1 MKAQLIGRYID
12 GNNSVNLQHYSSK
25 NFLKIWHY
33 HPEYELDIILTSKGT
48 RFVGDSVDKFMPGD
62 IVLLGQNLPHLWLNN
77 NAYFEEDSTLTAEA
91 IVIHFG
97 ERLVSGLNYIPELA
111 KILALIT
118 KADCGIAFRGAD
130 NDSIICLAKEM
141 LEASGHQRVLFL
153 MDILAKL
160 GSIEDYN
167 ILSSPG
173 FVNSFTQM
181 SKNRMGPVYDFVIN
195 NFKKEIKLD
204 TVAAIAHMNSSSFS
218 RYFSHCHKKSFTLFV
233 NEIRV
238 GYACKLLIEDK
249 YNISQVC
256 FESGFNNISNFNRVF
271 KSIKNSTPS
280 EYLKLHSLK

>member
-1 MKAQLIGRYID
+1 MKAQLIGRYIN
-12 GNNSVNLQHYSSK
+12 GNQSVTIQHYSSR

-77 NAYFEEDSTLTAEA
+77 NAYFEEGSALTAEA

-97 ERLVSGLNYIPELA
+97 EKFVSGLGFIPELA
-111 KILALIT
+111 KILTLIT
-118 KADCGIAFRGAD
+118 KADCGIAFRGAA
-130 NDSIICLAKEM
+130 NEGIIQSAKEM
-141 LEASGHQRVLFL
+141 IKSSGHQKVLFL
-153 MDILAKL
+153 MDILARL
-160 GSIEDYN
+160 SIVEEHSL
-167 ILSSPG
+167 LSSPG
-173 FVNSFTQM
+173 FVNSFSQM
-181 SKNRMGPVYDFVIN
+181 SKNRMGPVYDFVIS
-195 NFKKEIKLD
+195 NFKQEIRLD
-204 TVAAIAHMNSSSFS
+204 TVAAIANMNSSSFS
-218 RYFSHCHKKSFTLFV
+218 RYFSHCHKKSFTQFV

-238 GYACKLLIEDK
+238 GYACKLLIEDH

-271 KSIKNSTPS
+271 KSLKKSTPS

>member
-12 GNNSVNLQHYSSK
+12 GNNSVNLQNYSSK

-97 ERLVSGLNYIPELA
+97 EKFVSGLNHIPEMA
-111 KILALIT
+111 KILALIA

-130 NDSIICLAKEM
+130 NEPIIQLAKKM
-141 LEASGHQRVLFL
+141 VEASGHQRVLCL

-160 GSIEDYN
+160 GSIDDYK
-167 ILSSPG
+167 ILSSSG

-181 SKNRMGPVYDFVIN
+181 PKNRMGPVYDFVIN
-195 NFKKEIKLD
+195 NFKDEIKLD
-204 TVAAIAHMNSSSFS
+204 TVAAMAHMNSSSFS
-218 RYFSHCHKKSFTLFV
+218 RYFSQCHGKTFTQFV
-233 NEIRV
+233 NEIRI

-271 KSIKNSTPS
+271 KSIKKSTPS